1 MNAKK
6 IGFWT
11 VVILI
16 VLFIVDGDRWTFL
29 PQSMRDASYQ
39 SRTFLVGLW
48 PDWLKPKD
56 RDQQRQE
63 QIEQLER

>member
-6 IGFWT
+6 IGFWA
-11 VVILI
+11 VVVLA
-16 VLFIVDGDRWTFL
+16 VLFIVDGDRWEFL
-29 PQSMRDASYQ
+29 PQPMRNASYQ

-56 RDQQRQE
+56 RNQE
-63 QIEQLER
+63 REQQIEELER